1 MAKKKKEPKVVEDY
15 QVELDS
21 YGQALAERRAR
32 QFGEPNM
39 INTVVETPEEATDSV
54 EVTGG

>member
-15 QVELDS
+15 SIELDS
-21 YGQALAERRAR
+21 YEQALAERRAK
-32 QFGEPNM
+32 QFGEPSVV
-39 INTVVETPEEATDSV
+39 NTVVETPEEATDSV